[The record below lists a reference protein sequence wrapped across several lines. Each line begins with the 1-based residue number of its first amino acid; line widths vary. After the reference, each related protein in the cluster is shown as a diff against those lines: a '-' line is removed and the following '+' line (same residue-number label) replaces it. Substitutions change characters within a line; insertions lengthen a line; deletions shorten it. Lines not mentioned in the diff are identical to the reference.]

1 MKNVLL
7 LLSVVFNCLFSTVS
21 LAQTAKS
28 ISKDDALAIAQ
39 KQFVGKDV
47 DYYILSNST
56 SAVWNIFVDA
66 EPMKGWQHDCYVLTI
81 PKATTTDI
89 NTIRPRKLLRKM
101 PPKEDYAPL
110 LVKNRYGS
118 NANTKPL
125 VKKAVSSNSN
135 NVTAQRTYAI
145 ILSGGINK
153 NANHERYWN
162 DCSFIYQTL
171 VNKYDI
177 PKENI
182 YPIMSDGDDPAV
194 DMRCVSGGY
203 KSQSLDLDFDGID
216 EIKLAATKTN
226 VKSTLSTLSNKLNK
240 DDHLFIFVIDHGG
253 TDDYN
258 TNSYI
263 CLWHYEN
270 LYDYELAT
278 MLEPFTAKYVNVNVV
293 LGQCFSGGFN
303 DNLKKVGCVVASAS
317 TGSESSWSCSDIPY
331 DEFVYHWICAVNEAT
346 PNKTSIKSDTDKNGR
361 VTMEEAF
368 NYAKVHDRVTD
379 EHPMY
384 TSTPIS
390 IGEDLAFNHIV
401 SSVDLYIKDNPEDTG
416 KEPNTT
422 TNEFWKS
429 PSIWVRNQEDSIY
442 GHQNP
447 EYSSDHR
454 VAFVNVRVHNR
465 GKEDFDGEG
474 KWILIYWVQAS
485 TGITQKAWK
494 GRELYENKWQT
505 GGVLEARP
513 IDEKI
518 EAGKY
523 RDFSIDWKL
532 PYMLKEY
539 PEGNFHFCL
548 LAKIMDT
555 PYDNGYSPE
564 KSYFDLK
571 GSNDQ
576 AQKNVT
582 IIRKKDTEKFFNVY
596 VRNTSTLDKA
606 YTLELI
612 PQTEADATLYQRAKV
627 EMSMSPKI
635 YDAWERGGF
644 KSQDIEFVSTE
655 SNATNFRSVK
665 FASPQSKLQNISL
678 RGDEFDIVQL
688 KFNFNK
694 YTFSNSTYNFD
705 LIQKDEN
712 GNIIGGETFIVE
724 SPRLTIKPID
734 GPNIAPNPMKYG
746 EIQLIVK
753 NSSDFNSLKWIDG
766 KGETLGNKESIN
778 VSPRINGNDY
788 TVVAMT
794 NDGEI
799 ATQSIS
805 LENLYGIQSIS
816 TANHNIVVK
825 LKEAAPDNASVEVKN
840 ITDGIAQVSCQISA
854 GANVVNFDGSNLSR
868 GVYVV
873 CYIVNSTVIDQ
884 QKIRIE

>member
-1 MKNVLL
+1 
-7 LLSVVFNCLFSTVS
+7 
-21 LAQTAKS
+21 
-28 ISKDDALAIAQ
+28 
-39 KQFVGKDV
+39 
-47 DYYILSNST
+47 
-56 SAVWNIFVDA
+56 
-66 EPMKGWQHDCYVLTI
+66 MKGWQHDCYVLTI

-263 CLWHYEN
+263 CLWDYEN

-384 TSTPIS
+384 TSTPNS

>member
-7 LLSVVFNCLFSTVS
+7 LLSVVFSSLFSTVS
-21 LAQTAKS
+21 LAQTAK
-28 ISKDDALAIAQ
+28 IVSKDDALAIAQ

-89 NTIRPRKLLRKM
+89 NTIRPRKVLRKM

-118 NANTKPL
+118 NANSKPQ
-125 VKKAVSSNSN
+125 VRKAASSNGSN
-135 NVTAQRTYAI
+135 EVAQRTYAI
-145 ILSGGINK
+145 ILSGGVNK
-153 NANHERYWN
+153 NSNYERYWN

-171 VNKYDI
+171 VNKYSI
-177 PKENI
+177 PKGNI
-182 YPIMSDGDDPAV
+182 YPIMSDGNNPAA
-194 DMRCVSGGY
+194 DMRSISGGY
-203 KSQSLDLDFDGID
+203 KSQPLDLDNDGVD
-216 EIKLAATKTN
+216 EIKLAATKAN
-226 VKSTLSTLSNKLNK
+226 VKNTLGTLANKLNK

-253 TDDYN
+253 TDDNN

-263 CLWHYEN
+263 CLWNYES
-270 LYDYELAT
+270 LYDFELAT
-278 MLEPFTAKYVNVNVV
+278 MLEPFTSKFVNVNVV

-317 TGSESSWSCSDIPY
+317 TGSESSWACSDIPY
-331 DEFVYHWICAVNEAT
+331 DEFVYQWTCAVNEAT
-346 PNKTSIKSDTDKNGR
+346 HRKVSVKSDADNNGR

-368 NYAKVHDRVTD
+368 IYAKDKDRVSA

-390 IGEDLAFNHIV
+390 VGEDLAFTHLAPA
-401 SSVDLYIKDNPEDTG
+401 VDLYMKDNPEDTG
-416 KEPNTT
+416 KEPNLT

-429 PSIWVRNQEDSIY
+429 PSIWVRNQEDGIY

-454 VAFVNVRVHNR
+454 VAFVNVRVYNR

-494 GRELYENKWQT
+494 GRELYENKWPT

-513 IDEKI
+513 IDKKI
-518 EAGKY
+518 MAGEY
-523 RDFSIDWKL
+523 TDFSIDWKL
-532 PYMLKEY
+532 PNMLKVY

-555 PYDNGYSPE
+555 PYDEGYSPE

-576 AQKNVT
+576 VQKNVT
-582 IIRKKDTEKFFNVY
+582 IIRKKDIEKFFNVY

-635 YDAWERGGF
+635 YDAWERGGL
-644 KSQDIEFVSTE
+644 KSQDIELVSPQ
-655 SNATNFRSVK
+655 SNAPNLRKVK
-665 FASPQSKLQNISL
+665 FASPQSKIQNIL
-678 RGDEFDIVQL
+678 LKGDEFDIVQL
-688 KFNFNK
+688 KFDFNK
-694 YTFSNSTYNFD
+694 YTFDGATYTYD
-705 LIQKDEN
+705 LVQKDEK
-712 GNIIGGETFIVE
+712 GNVIGGETFVVE
-724 SPRLTIKPID
+724 SPVLTLKPIEGPVVTTKPFKD
-734 GPNIAPNPMKYG
+734 GLL
-746 EIQLIVK
+746 QLKVN

-816 TANHNIVVK
+816 TANDNIVVK

-840 ITDGIAQVSCQISA
+840 ITDGITQVSCQISA

-873 CYIVNSTVIDQ
+873 CYVVNSAVVDQ
-884 QKIRIE
+884 QKVRIE

>member
-21 LAQTAKS
+21 FAQTAKS

>member
-203 KSQSLDLDFDGID
+203 RSQSLDLDFDGID

-655 SNATNFRSVK
+655 SNATNLRSVK